1 MKFFRKNWHL
11 IISGLLGILMFLAIF
26 GIEPLRYTGIGWTQH
41 GFGGHDITQHQMGWM
56 FYRNSPWTFPLCK
69 ALFLGYPQGTSI
81 SYTDSIPLAALFFK
95 LISPV
100 LPADFQYFGLYTC
113 FCFMMQGIFSSALL
127 FLVTKDRLYSVI
139 GSTIFTVAGCFVERC
154 FRHTALSSHWLLLAA
169 LLLYLSRK
177 RNPQKKHYLLIAAL
191 FCVSLGIHPYLF
203 AMVFA
208 VLTLSEA
215 ESFFS
220 DPGNRKNSLFFLL
233 CTGITVIFGCVL
245 GLFGTKVA
253 PVSGYG
259 MYSLNLNAIF
269 NPFSAHHSV
278 WSAFLPNREIFP
290 AQGDGI
296 YYLGLPM
303 LVLTGIAVA
312 AQVIFNFK
320 SFTRILREYRWLIL
334 LLCGFTIFA
343 VSNVVTFDDRILK
356 VIPLPEQVTE
366 MLNIFR
372 ASARFFF
379 LPYYCIILFALAS
392 LHRMLQN
399 RRIISALFCLVTAAL
414 QITEIR
420 PGLQDIHRFFETRYD
435 YIDLSDEWKELA
447 QHYNTAR
454 TFDCLT
460 NQSLAF
466 WLAKN
471 NFRTDMMITA
481 PIHMD
486 AYWQQTEEE
495 RNRLRQALADGTETL
510 APDSIYIISTET
522 GTNRSFSNDSEL
534 EAYIDLVKKAYAGKA
549 DLVFLTD
556 WVREYWVLCPEQQ

>member
-1 MKFFRKNWHL
+1 MKSFRKNWHL

-41 GFGGHDITQHQMGWM
+41 GYGGHDITQHQIGWM

-69 ALFLGYPQGTSI
+69 ALFLGFPQGTSI

-95 LISPV
+95 LLSPL

-127 FLVTKDRLYSVI
+127 FLFTKDRLYSVI
-139 GSTIFTVAGCFVERC
+139 GSTIFTAASCFVERC
-154 FRHTALSSHWLLLAA
+154 FRHTALSSHWILLAA

-177 RNPQKKHYLLIAAL
+177 RSTQKKHYLLITAI

-203 AMVFA
+203 VMVFA

-220 DPGNRKNSLFFLL
+220 CPGDRKNSLFFLL
-233 CTGITVIFGCVL
+233 CTGITVLFGYVL

-269 NPFSAHHSV
+269 NPYSAHHTI

-290 AQGDGI
+290 AQGDGM
-296 YYLGLPM
+296 YYPGLPM
-303 LVLTGIAVA
+303 LVLTGIAAA

-320 SFTRILREYRWLIL
+320 SFTGILRKYRWLVL

-343 VSNVVTFDDRILK
+343 VSNVVTFDNRVLK
-356 VIPLPEQVTE
+356 VIPLPERVTDV
-366 MLNIFR
+366 LNIFR
-372 ASARFFF
+372 ASTRFFF
-379 LPYYCIILFALAS
+379 LPYYCIILFAFAS
-392 LHRMLQN
+392 LHRILRN
-399 RRIISALFCLVTAAL
+399 RRIITALFCLVTAAL

-435 YIDLSDEWKELA
+435 YIDLSEEWKELA

-486 AYWQQTEEE
+486 AYWQQTEGE
-495 RNRLRQALADGTETL
+495 RDRLRQALAAETETL
-510 APDSIYIISTET
+510 APDTIYIISTET

-534 EAYIDLVKKAYAGKA
+534 EAYIDSVEKAYTGKA
-549 DLVFLTD
+549 DLLYLTD
-556 WVREYWVLCPEQQ
+556 WVRDYWVLCPKRQ

>member
-1 MKFFRKNWHL
+1 MKFFRKNWHW
-11 IISGLLGILMFLAIF
+11 IISGLLGILMFIAIF

-41 GFGGHDITQHQMGWM
+41 GYGGHDITQHQMGWM
-56 FYRNSPWTFPLCK
+56 FYRNSLWTFPLCK

-95 LISPV
+95 LLSPL
-100 LPADFQYFGLYTC
+100 LPVDFQYFGLSTC

-139 GSTIFTVAGCFVERC
+139 GSTIFTAASCFVERC

-177 RNPQKKHYLLIAAL
+177 RSSQRKHYLLTAAL
-191 FCVSLGIHPYLF
+191 FCISLGIHPYLF

-208 VLTLSEA
+208 VVTLSEA
-215 ESFFS
+215 EIFFS
-220 DPGNRKNSLFFLL
+220 VSGNRKNSIFFLL
-233 CTGITVIFGCVL
+233 CTGITVIFGYVL

-259 MYSLNLNAIF
+259 MYSLNLNAFF
-269 NPFSAHHSV
+269 NPYSAHHRI

-296 YYLGLPM
+296 YYFGVPM
-303 LVLTGIAVA
+303 LVLTGLAIA
-312 AQVIFNFK
+312 AQVIFNFR
-320 SFTRILREYRWLIL
+320 SFARSLRKYRWLIL
-334 LLCGFTIFA
+334 LLCGYTIFA
-343 VSNVVTFDDRILK
+343 VSNVITFDDRILK
-356 VIPLPEQVTE
+356 VIPLPEQVTDV
-366 MLNIFR
+366 LNIFR

-392 LHRMLQN
+392 LYRILQN
-399 RRIISALFCLVTAAL
+399 RRIIAALCCMVTAAL

-435 YIDLSDEWKELA
+435 YIDLSDEWKELSK
-447 QHYNTAR
+447 HYDTAR

-495 RNRLRQALADGTETL
+495 RNRLRQALADGTENL
-510 APDSIYIISTET
+510 VPDTIYIISTET

-534 EAYIDLVKKAYAGKA
+534 EAFIDSVKKAYTGKA
-549 DLVFLTD
+549 DLLYLTD
-556 WVREYWVLCPEQQ
+556 WVREYWVLCPKQQ